1 MAGVKGRTAIVTGAG
16 NPDGIG
22 YAIAKALVAA
32 GANVVVTS
40 TTARIHKRSDELGVP
55 QRSRGYVADLTKA
68 DAASGLVDFAVSE
81 FGGLDILV
89 NNAGMQQTGVYS
101 NWPGVDELGEED
113 WALTLSL
120 SLSTCYLTTRAAIPH
135 LRKSGSGR
143 IVNMSLVSG
152 PVAIFHGGG
161 AYAAAKAAMVG
172 YTRSLA
178 LELGRDG
185 ITANAI
191 APGWIDNGRGGKELL
206 VAGKNTPVGRAGRPD
221 ELGSLALYL
230 ASEECSYVTG
240 QMIVIDGGNTI
251 QEYKGPGY

>member
-1 MAGVKGRTAIVTGAG
+1 MAGVNGRTAIVTGAG
-16 NPDGIG
+16 NPEGIG

-40 TTARIHKRSDELGVP
+40 TTARIHKRSAELGVP
-55 QRSRGYVADLTKA
+55 QRSRGYVGDLTKA
-68 DAASGLVDFAVSE
+68 DAAAGLVDFAVSE

-101 NWPGVDELGEED
+101 DWPGVDELGEDD

-135 LRKSGSGR
+135 LRKSGRGR
-143 IVNMSLVSG
+143 IVNMSSVSG
-152 PVAIFHGGG
+152 PVAIFYGGG

-191 APGWIDNGRGGKELL
+191 APGWIENGRSGKELL

-221 ELGSLALYL
+221 ELGALALYL
-230 ASEECSYVTG
+230 ASDECSYVTG
-240 QMIVIDGGNTI
+240 QMIIIDGGNTI
-251 QEYKGPGY
+251 QEYKGAEL